1 MKALLL
7 YFILYHFKDQEGYRI
22 ILILT
27 KSDITSTLLKFLV
40 HFSLLPLHQER
51 GFNSFTPVWLYD
63 QW

>member
-7 YFILYHFKDQEGYRI
+7 YFTLYDFKDLEGYRI

-40 HFSLLPLHQER
+40 HFSLLPLHQ
-51 GFNSFTPVWLYD
+51 D
-63 QW
+63 